1 MRRKPLPTACSP
13 ASPRAPTD
21 WTASR
26 PGATRSG
33 PVFRRRFPLLALLA
47 QAADPN
53 SQQSP
58 FGSFG
63 LLIPAALFFVI
74 FYFIVMR
81 PQARTQRE
89 HKSFID
95 KLAKGD
101 EVVTSGGVV
110 GRVDRVAGDLVFV
123 EVASNVKLR
132 VLKAQI
138 SGAYKAAEQPAAE
151 EPAKK

>member
-1 MRRKPLPTACSP
+1 M
-13 ASPRAPTD
+13 
-21 WTASR
+21 
-26 PGATRSG
+26 
-33 PVFRRRFPLLALLA
+33 LALLA

-53 SQQSP
+53 ASQSP

-110 GRVDRVAGDLVFV
+110 GKVDRVAGDLVFV

-138 SGAYKAAEQPAAE
+138 SGAYKAAEQPAVE